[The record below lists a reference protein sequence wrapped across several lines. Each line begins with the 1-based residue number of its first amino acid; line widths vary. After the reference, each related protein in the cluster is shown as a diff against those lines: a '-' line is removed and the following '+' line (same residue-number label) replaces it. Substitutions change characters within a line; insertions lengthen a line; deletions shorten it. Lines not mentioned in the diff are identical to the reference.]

1 MRYQARVT
9 LHACADELRERR
21 HLWGT
26 IAPLDERTCEYR
38 TSDDSLDWLALRIG
52 MLGIAFEVHE
62 PPELVE
68 AFRALAERC
77 ARAAAGGGGR

>member
-9 LHACADELRERR
+9 LHAPAGEIRKRP
-21 HLWGT
+21 HLWGAVEA
-26 IAPLDERTCEYR
+26 IDERTCEYR
-38 TSDDSLDWLALRIG
+38 TNDDSLDWLALRIG

-77 ARAAAGGGGR
+77 ARAAGSAV